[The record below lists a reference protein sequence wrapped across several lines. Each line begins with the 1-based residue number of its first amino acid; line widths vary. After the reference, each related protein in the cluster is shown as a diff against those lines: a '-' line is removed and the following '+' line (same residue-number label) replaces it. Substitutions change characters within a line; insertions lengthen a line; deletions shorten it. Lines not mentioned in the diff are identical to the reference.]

1 MNVYNIHCK
10 VIRIQVQMRLRQF
23 SVLKPE
29 GGETL
34 TNHTRNAQ
42 TINQYD
48 IDDIIVL
55 SLHKKK
61 LFSILSRSLAALFKC
76 NFRMCI
82 SKLSGIYSASI
93 YIALRSS

>member
-29 GGETL
+29 SGETL

-55 SLHKKK
+55 SLHKKN
-61 LFSILSRSLAALFKC
+61 FSPFCLGHWR
-76 NFRMCI
+76 
-82 SKLSGIYSASI
+82 IYSRAI
-93 YIALRSS
+93 FVCA

>member
-48 IDDIIVL
+48 IDNIIVL
-55 SLHKKK
+55 SLQKK
-61 LFSILSRSLAALFKC
+61 LFSILSRSLADLF
-76 NFRMCI
+76 
-82 SKLSGIYSASI
+82 
-93 YIALRSS
+93 

>member
-48 IDDIIVL
+48 IDNIIVL
-55 SLHKKK
+55 SLQKKTFLHFVSVTGGIIQMQFSYVHK
-61 LFSILSRSLAALFKC
+61 
-76 NFRMCI
+76 
-82 SKLSGIYSASI
+82 
-93 YIALRSS
+93 